1 MTNNYLDDMRMPT
14 PADVQARLRQK
25 RLMEGLGRQGE
36 LNTQMADQFANE
48 NQAALQGARPAN
60 REFDVQSKVYD
71 DIGKYA
77 RSKMAGELK
86 QKYLPE
92 PEPTPP
98 PLLEAPAGPE
108 DDLDEES
115 LQRLAAMAG
124 E

>member
-1 MTNNYLDDMRMPT
+1 MPN
-14 PADVQARLRQK
+14 DKLH
-25 RLMEGLGRQGE
+25 GI
-36 LNTQMADQFANE
+36 
-48 NQAALQGARPAN
+48 
-60 REFDVQSKVYD
+60 QSKVYD

-92 PEPTPP
+92 PEPE
-98 PLLEAPAGPE
+98 LAAAPTLAAPE
-108 DDLDEES
+108 PDADDLDEES